1 MCSVDRV
8 ITLGGGGGGRKP
20 ETGIIYVH
28 SVNSYVWS
36 LIMRHLRHP
45 PKSFRFLFCQLM
57 RLTLSCLLLSTSTHN
72 ASKKSRP
79 MTPTTLWKVWVS
91 SGVTLFLSSN
101 CSRQTSRTSHI
112 YMYDIWTLYGLIPG
126 DSILCVL
133 FWMARGSKGHFE
145 SPGICI
151 YIYGGL
157 AVERKVLLADKI
169 TVNKSTD
176 DGTAER

>member
-1 MCSVDRV
+1 MWTGSSHW
-8 ITLGGGGGGRKP
+8 GGVGGGRKP

-112 YMYDIWTLYGLIPG
+112 YIYMIYGHYMDLYQVIQFFASFFGWLEDQKVTLNHLGY
-126 DSILCVL
+126 V
-133 FWMARGSKGHFE
+133 
-145 SPGICI
+145 
-151 YIYGGL
+151 YIYM
-157 AVERKVLLADKI
+157 VDWLLKG
-169 TVNKSTD
+169 KSY
-176 DGTAER
+176 